1 MNDTYS
7 LNKTLFKVYL
17 SAMAVIIRYLQN
29 QYTVHGVI
37 GKHLKKTLTMPIMI
51 YSSFEWLKAIVP

>member
-51 YSSFEWLKAIVP
+51 YSSFE